1 MGRLL
6 ALVVGAALVSSAW
19 GGCVEVDSETEAVY
33 GMTFKILCISCKRR
47 SETTAETFT
56 EWTFRQKGT
65 EEFVKILRYE
75 NEVLQLEEDERFEG
89 RVVWNGSRGTKDLQ
103 DLSIFITNVTYN
115 HSGDYECH
123 VYRLLFFENYEH
135 NTSVVKKIHIEV
147 VDKANRDMASIVSEI
162 MMYVLIVV
170 LTIWLVAEMV
180 YCYKKIAAATETAAQ
195 ENAPWA
201 PPQGRASPNGDSP
214 GTACAQGGGGHSWA
228 PESLSPAD
236 GAAGVGGAG
245 GLARTPALASSSSCP
260 AGRAPPC
267 MMGKAILPLP
277 PPCFCCLFGEGGG
290 EVGAAAP
297 HPSSLL
303 ICTHWPLQTCTSGA
317 SPSPPPPCPAAGIA
331 MMGWSSLGQGVLGP
345 TPTPLPRH
353 HFLSRFLRLD
363 LGSPLPVMH
372 SCPGPTSP
380 SLTSLELWPPRKGPF
395 QPRLSLQK

>member
-1 MGRLL
+1 MFKELERAAEEDKEFPRFTEGETRGTRKQTRSWSQRGS
-6 ALVVGAALVSSAW
+6 ALSVSSAW

-135 NTSVVKKIHIEV
+135 NTSVVKKIHLEV

-180 YCYKKIAAATETAAQ
+180 YCYKKIAAATEAAAQ
-195 ENAPWA
+195 ENASEYLA
-201 PPQGRASPNGDSP
+201 ITS
-214 GTACAQGGGGHSWA
+214 
-228 PESLSPAD
+228 ESKENCT
-236 GAAGVGGAG
+236 GVQVA
-245 GLARTPALASSSSCP
+245 
-260 AGRAPPC
+260 
-267 MMGKAILPLP
+267 
-277 PPCFCCLFGEGGG
+277 E
-290 EVGAAAP
+290 
-297 HPSSLL
+297 
-303 ICTHWPLQTCTSGA
+303 
-317 SPSPPPPCPAAGIA
+317 
-331 MMGWSSLGQGVLGP
+331 
-345 TPTPLPRH
+345 
-353 HFLSRFLRLD
+353 
-363 LGSPLPVMH
+363 
-372 SCPGPTSP
+372 
-380 SLTSLELWPPRKGPF
+380 
-395 QPRLSLQK
+395 

>member
-214 GTACAQGGGGHSWA
+214 GTACAQCGGGHSWA

-267 MMGKAILPLP
+267 MMGSGPAPLLLADLHTLAASDLHFWGQPLPASSLPGGRDRDDGLEQSGAGGSGTHSDSPSPASFPLPLP
-277 PPCFCCLFGEGGG
+277 PAGPG
-290 EVGAAAP
+290 V
-297 HPSSLL
+297 
-303 ICTHWPLQTCTSGA
+303 
-317 SPSPPPPCPAAGIA
+317 PPPCNA
-331 MMGWSSLGQGVLGP
+331 L
-345 TPTPLPRH
+345 LPRPNLA
-353 HFLSRFLRLD
+353 LS
-363 LGSPLPVMH
+363 H
-372 SCPGPTSP
+372 
-380 SLTSLELWPPRKGPF
+380 
-395 QPRLSLQK
+395 QP

>member
-1 MGRLL
+1 MG
-6 ALVVGAALVSSAW
+6 GT
-19 GGCVEVDSETEAVY
+19 ETEALRESERDRSR
-33 GMTFKILCISCKRR
+33 GGWMRSPEDQETRTAQGCSRRDTALATECWEAGRRCQRR

-195 ENAPWA
+195 ENASEYLA
-201 PPQGRASPNGDSP
+201 ITS
-214 GTACAQGGGGHSWA
+214 
-228 PESLSPAD
+228 ESKENCT
-236 GAAGVGGAG
+236 GVQVA
-245 GLARTPALASSSSCP
+245 
-260 AGRAPPC
+260 
-267 MMGKAILPLP
+267 
-277 PPCFCCLFGEGGG
+277 E
-290 EVGAAAP
+290 
-297 HPSSLL
+297 
-303 ICTHWPLQTCTSGA
+303 
-317 SPSPPPPCPAAGIA
+317 
-331 MMGWSSLGQGVLGP
+331 
-345 TPTPLPRH
+345 
-353 HFLSRFLRLD
+353 
-363 LGSPLPVMH
+363 
-372 SCPGPTSP
+372 
-380 SLTSLELWPPRKGPF
+380 
-395 QPRLSLQK
+395 